1 MYMDFQDVPI
11 TNLTEK
17 QRKESEAVVRKFVQE
32 NNENVL
38 RQIKKLRAAG
48 YSDQEIEESFAF

>member
-17 QRKESEAVVRKFVQE
+17 QRKESEAIVRKFVQE
-32 NNENVL
+32 NNEKV
-38 RQIKKLRAAG
+38 QQEIKKLRAAG
-48 YSDQEIEESFAF
+48 YSDREIEESFAF